1 MPWKIMNQL
10 SFYDITI
17 VHDTESQF
25 MGSQEWEPLTM
36 AIVYR
41 AIRKCGVKFK
51 MPGRG
56 GNP

>member
-1 MPWKIMNQL
+1 MNQL